1 MCRMCLHA
9 LSPLH
14 CVTFQADASLTL
26 LLSLLLLLLSLLLLS
41 LLLLLLLLWLLL
53 LLLSLCLSL
62 CFLYEFFLLNQA
74 SPFPAVPCT

>member
-1 MCRMCLHA
+1 MVGLRLMAIFMSICFHVSDVFA

-26 LLSLLLLLLSLLLLS
+26 LLLLLLLSLS
-41 LLLLLLLLWLLL
+41 
-53 LLLSLCLSL
+53 LSL
-62 CFLYEFFLLNQA
+62 CFLYEFFLNQA